1 MARQKK
7 QKPPPP
13 GAPLWL
19 ATYGD
24 MVTLI
29 LTFFILLFSFSSID
43 VQKFEKMIQ
52 SFKGALG
59 ILPGGT
65 TVQRNSGTFGGLSGK
80 DAGESKKSTTSVE
93 EVAKNLKNY
102 LKSQGLDK
110 GIEVRIDQKGV
121 TISFSEHVLFD
132 SGSAEMKPEGKR
144 VLSKVAE
151 FIREAVPALSVEGH
165 TDSIPLRGG
174 IYRDNWGLSASRAA
188 SVATYLQE
196 RAGFDPQKL
205 QAVGYASTRPIV
217 PNDTPEHM
225 ALNRRVDLV
234 ILSSFP
240 KR

>member
-7 QKPPPP
+7 QAPPPP

-24 MVTLI
+24 MVTLV
-29 LTFFILLFSFSSID
+29 LTFFILLFSFSSVD
-43 VQKFEKMIQ
+43 VQKFQKMIQ

-65 TVQRNSGTFGGLSGK
+65 TMQKSPGSFAGHVGK
-80 DAGESKKSTTSVE
+80 DAGESRKSTTSVE
-93 EVAKNLKNY
+93 EVARNLKNY

-110 GIEVRIDQKGV
+110 GVEVRIDQKGV

-144 VLSKVAE
+144 ILSKVAD
-151 FIREAVPALSVEGH
+151 FIRDAVPALSVEGH
-165 TDSIPLRGG
+165 TDSVPLRGG
-174 IYRDNWGLSASRAA
+174 IYRDNWGLSAARSA
-188 SVATYLQE
+188 SVATYLQD

-205 QAVGYASTRPIV
+205 QAVGYAATRPIV

>member
-7 QKPPPP
+7 QQPPPP

-59 ILPGGT
+59 IMPGGT
-65 TVQRNSGTFGGLSGK
+65 TVQRNPGSFGGLTGK

-110 GIEVRIDQKGV
+110 GVEVRIDQKGV

-144 VLSKVAE
+144 VLTKVAE

-188 SVATYLQE
+188 SVATYLQD

>member
-1 MARQKK
+1 MTRGQAEKAAAASAR
-7 QKPPPP
+7 
-13 GAPLWL
+13 GSLVACDVWR
-19 ATYGD
+19 YGD
-24 MVTLI
+24 TDSDVFYPA
-29 LTFFILLFSFSSID
+29 FFLFFNRRSEVRKDDSI
-43 VQKFEKMIQ
+43 VQGRSGNTARGDDRSAKSGVFRRTDG
-52 SFKGALG
+52 KG
-59 ILPGGT
+59 
-65 TVQRNSGTFGGLSGK
+65 RRR
-80 DAGESKKSTTSVE
+80 VE

-110 GIEVRIDQKGV
+110 GVEVRIDQKGV

-144 VLSKVAE
+144 VLTKVAE
-151 FIREAVPALSVEGH
+151 FIREVVPALSVEGH
-165 TDSIPLRGG
+165 TDNIPLRGG

-188 SVATYLQE
+188 SVATYLQD
-196 RAGFDPQKL
+196 RAGFEPQKL

>member
-7 QKPPPP
+7 QAPPPP

-24 MVTLI
+24 MVTLV
-29 LTFFILLFSFSSID
+29 LTFFVLLFSFSSVD
-43 VQKFEKMIQ
+43 AQKFQKMMM

-65 TVQRNSGTFGGLSGK
+65 TVQRNPGAFGGLTGK
-80 DAGESKKSTTSVE
+80 DAGESKKSTMSIE

-110 GIEVRIDQKGV
+110 GVEVRIDQKGV
-121 TISFSEHVLFD
+121 AISFSEHVLFD

-144 VLSKVAE
+144 VLTKVAE

-188 SVATYLQE
+188 SVATYLQD
-196 RAGFDPQKL
+196 RAGFDPQRL

>member
-7 QKPPPP
+7 LPPPPP

-52 SFKGALG
+52 SFKGSLG
-59 ILPGGT
+59 IMPGGA
-65 TVQRNSGTFGGLSGK
+65 TVQRNSAAFGGLSGK

-110 GIEVRIDQKGV
+110 GVEVRIDQKGV
-121 TISFSEHVLFD
+121 TISFSE
-132 SGSAEMKPEGKR
+132 
-144 VLSKVAE
+144 
-151 FIREAVPALSVEGH
+151 
-165 TDSIPLRGG
+165 
-174 IYRDNWGLSASRAA
+174 
-188 SVATYLQE
+188 
-196 RAGFDPQKL
+196 
-205 QAVGYASTRPIV
+205 
-217 PNDTPEHM
+217 
-225 ALNRRVDLV
+225 
-234 ILSSFP
+234 
-240 KR
+240 

>member
-7 QKPPPP
+7 QQPPPP

-65 TVQRNSGTFGGLSGK
+65 TVQRNPGSFGGLTGK

-110 GIEVRIDQKGV
+110 GVEVRIDQKGV
-121 TISFSEHVLFD
+121 AISFSEHVLFD

-144 VLSKVAE
+144 VLTKVAE
-151 FIREAVPALSVEGH
+151 FIREVVPALSVEGH
-165 TDSIPLRGG
+165 TDNIPLRGG

-188 SVATYLQE
+188 SVATYLQD
-196 RAGFDPQKL
+196 RAGFEPQKL